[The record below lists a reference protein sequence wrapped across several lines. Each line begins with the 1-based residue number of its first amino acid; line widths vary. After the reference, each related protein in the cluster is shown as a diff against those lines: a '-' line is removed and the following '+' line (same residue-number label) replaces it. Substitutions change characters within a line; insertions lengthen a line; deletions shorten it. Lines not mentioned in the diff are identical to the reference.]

1 MRVPL
6 ALTQVDL
13 VLIAGAHAT
22 VNNNP
27 GSRVQYAPHPLDGY
41 QEPLTRPPRRSPSP
55 AGQDGIPE

>member
-1 MRVPL
+1 
-6 ALTQVDL
+6 

-27 GSRVQYAPHPLDGY
+27 GSRVHYAPHPLDRY
-41 QEPLTRPPRRSPSP
+41 QEPLTHPPRRSPSP